1 MRCRQNKEHNVGT
14 EAWKSMVC
22 GETHQEFR
30 LAGVQGQGG
39 RRCKAKE
46 SSLGRIMKDLLG
58 YAKEAWFYLKKKKK
72 KNYQFNQ
79 DSNIIRF
86 AFRKYA
92 IKKIPGSRKETELE
106 RKTKDVK
113 TG

>member
-1 MRCRQNKEHNVGT
+1 MLK
-14 EAWKSMVC
+14 
-22 GETHQEFR
+22 R
-30 LAGVQGQGG
+30 LDFI
-39 RRCKAKE
+39 
-46 SSLGRIMKDLLG
+46 L
-58 YAKEAWFYLKKKKK
+58 KKK

-86 AFRKYA
+86 AFRKHT
-92 IKKIPGSRKETELE
+92 IKKISGSRKETELE

>member
-58 YAKEAWFYLKKKKK
+58 YAKEAWFYLKKKTTI
-72 KNYQFNQ
+72 NL
-79 DSNIIRF
+79 IR
-86 AFRKYA
+86 
-92 IKKIPGSRKETELE
+92 IVTLSDLHSENTL
-106 RKTKDVK
+106 
-113 TG
+113 